1 VQVPAANSPELG
13 KNGIATNGNQY
24 NTLSVNPILLTDQKN
39 RPVNTGGRGS
49 TPMMENV
56 KFEPPKKVS
65 DTGKPTLKKNGMFNI
80 KKKVKED
87 QPQGKNEEPYDA
99 DMNINWKYLES
110 KRKRKP
116 CKKLIKKINKN
127 LS

>member
-1 VQVPAANSPELG
+1 
-13 KNGIATNGNQY
+13 
-24 NTLSVNPILLTDQKN
+24 
-39 RPVNTGGRGS
+39 
-49 TPMMENV
+49 
-56 KFEPPKKVS
+56 
-65 DTGKPTLKKNGMFNI
+65 MFNI

-87 QPQGKNEEPYDA
+87 QPQGKNEEPYYA

>member
-1 VQVPAANSPELG
+1 MFVRKKV
-13 KNGIATNGNQY
+13 K
-24 NTLSVNPILLTDQKN
+24 PILMSGQPRGGFADEASKMSQMSLS
-39 RPVNTGGRGS
+39 GRGS

-127 LS
+127 FS